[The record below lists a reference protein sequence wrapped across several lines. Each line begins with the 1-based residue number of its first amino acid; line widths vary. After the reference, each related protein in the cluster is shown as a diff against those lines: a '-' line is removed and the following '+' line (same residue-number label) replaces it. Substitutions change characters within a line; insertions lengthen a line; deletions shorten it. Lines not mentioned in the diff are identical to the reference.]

1 MKYVHIDS
9 NGSMKIRDH
18 QLPDWKYGWV
28 YKVPD
33 DFQFELGSANAENR
47 LYFCELLENDPRAEL
62 IFDGEVERTTTNY
75 SDIKGPN
82 TLAEFLM
89 KDLSTE
95 TLFKIYQDKNKNDL
109 GELDAMTNDP
119 AELLRE
125 HISYLFYTA
134 SYNLVMNIHYK
145 LGLLDEETVEQIIN
159 E

>member
-1 MKYVHIDS
+1 M
-9 NGSMKIRDH
+9 
-18 QLPDWKYGWV
+18 
-28 YKVPD
+28 
-33 DFQFELGSANAENR
+33 
-47 LYFCELLENDPRAEL
+47 
-62 IFDGEVERTTTNY
+62 NY

-95 TLFKIYQDKNKNDL
+95 TLFRIYQDKNTNDL
-109 GELDAMTNDP
+109 GELDTMTNDP

-134 SYNLVMNIHYK
+134 GHNLVMNIHYK
-145 LGLLDEETVEQIIN
+145 LGLLDEETAEQIIN